1 MKLKI
6 NNVRIS
12 LRQEQT
18 LEQAV
23 CRKCGIPR
31 DALGS
36 VRIVRKAVDARK
48 KNDICLNYHVLAEVE
63 TGGRQAK
70 RLLADSD
77 ITQYQE
83 QQQPTLELGTLPLSA
98 PPVVIGAGPAGLL
111 AALQLAEHGYKP
123 LLLERGKGSVFVHL
137 AEGII
142 DGIRQSSVVLVHG
155 NGVFFAR
162 CHSFQDGA
170 IGIGV
175 AHEVC
180 CSGLVGYHS
189 GNLPCLQR
197 SKAFSGRFVGNN
209 IFRNIRQ
216 GIVVP
221 RGPSLGGNLL
231 AFQLGRLLIHAL
243 LGHNHLVYQV
253 IRR

>member
-70 RLLADSD
+70 RLLADRD

-123 LLLERGKGSVFVHL
+123 LLLERGKPVAQRVQDVQRFWQTGEFNPASNVQFGEGGAGTFSDGKLTTRVNDPMMAEILQLFVDAGAPENILYEHKPHVGTDKLRAMVQGLSRRIAELGGSV
-137 AEGII
+137 
-142 DGIRQSSVVLVHG
+142 R
-155 NGVFFAR
+155 
-162 CHSFQDGA
+162 
-170 IGIGV
+170 
-175 AHEVC
+175 
-180 CSGLVGYHS
+180 
-189 GNLPCLQR
+189 
-197 SKAFSGRFVGNN
+197 
-209 IFRNIRQ
+209 
-216 GIVVP
+216 
-221 RGPSLGGNLL
+221 
-231 AFQLGRLLIHAL
+231 
-243 LGHNHLVYQV
+243 
-253 IRR
+253 

>member
-23 CRKCGIPR
+23 CRKCRIPR
-31 DALGS
+31 EALGS

-70 RLLADSD
+70 RLLADRD

-111 AALQLAEHGYKP
+111 AALQLAEHG
-123 LLLERGKGSVFVHL
+123 
-137 AEGII
+137 
-142 DGIRQSSVVLVHG
+142 
-155 NGVFFAR
+155 
-162 CHSFQDGA
+162 
-170 IGIGV
+170 
-175 AHEVC
+175 
-180 CSGLVGYHS
+180 
-189 GNLPCLQR
+189 
-197 SKAFSGRFVGNN
+197 
-209 IFRNIRQ
+209 
-216 GIVVP
+216 
-221 RGPSLGGNLL
+221 
-231 AFQLGRLLIHAL
+231 
-243 LGHNHLVYQV
+243 
-253 IRR
+253 

>member
-70 RLLADSD
+70 RLLHQDTKSPYVRFSSD
-77 ITQYQE
+77 E
-83 QQQPTLELGTLPLSA
+83 
-98 PPVVIGAGPAGLL
+98 
-111 AALQLAEHGYKP
+111 
-123 LLLERGKGSVFVHL
+123 GSL
-137 AEGII
+137 
-142 DGIRQSSVVLVHG
+142 
-155 NGVFFAR
+155 
-162 CHSFQDGA
+162 
-170 IGIGV
+170 
-175 AHEVC
+175 
-180 CSGLVGYHS
+180 
-189 GNLPCLQR
+189 
-197 SKAFSGRFVGNN
+197 
-209 IFRNIRQ
+209 
-216 GIVVP
+216 
-221 RGPSLGGNLL
+221 
-231 AFQLGRLLIHAL
+231 
-243 LGHNHLVYQV
+243 
-253 IRR
+253 

>member
-36 VRIVRKAVDARK
+36 VQIVRKAVDARK

-70 RLLADSD
+70 RLLADRD

-123 LLLERGKGSVFVHL
+123 LLLERGKPVAQRVQDVQRFWQTGEFNPASNGRGRCRYFF
-137 AEGII
+137 G
-142 DGIRQSSVVLVHG
+142 RQ
-155 NGVFFAR
+155 ADYA
-162 CHSFQDGA
+162 C
-170 IGIGV
+170 
-175 AHEVC
+175 E
-180 CSGLVGYHS
+180 
-189 GNLPCLQR
+189 
-197 SKAFSGRFVGNN
+197 
-209 IFRNIRQ
+209 
-216 GIVVP
+216 
-221 RGPSLGGNLL
+221 
-231 AFQLGRLLIHAL
+231 
-243 LGHNHLVYQV
+243 
-253 IRR
+253 

>member
-31 DALGS
+31 EALGS

-70 RLLADSD
+70 RLLADRD

-98 PPVVIGAGPAGLL
+98 PPVVIGAGPAGLWRHCSWRSMATSRCFWSAASRRRSACRMCSAFGRRENLTPRPTFSL
-111 AALQLAEHGYKP
+111 ARAVQAPFGRQADYTC
-123 LLLERGKGSVFVHL
+123 ERSHDGRNPATVCRCRRAGKYFV
-137 AEGII
+137 
-142 DGIRQSSVVLVHG
+142 
-155 NGVFFAR
+155 
-162 CHSFQDGA
+162 
-170 IGIGV
+170 
-175 AHEVC
+175 
-180 CSGLVGYHS
+180 
-189 GNLPCLQR
+189 
-197 SKAFSGRFVGNN
+197 
-209 IFRNIRQ
+209 
-216 GIVVP
+216 
-221 RGPSLGGNLL
+221 
-231 AFQLGRLLIHAL
+231 
-243 LGHNHLVYQV
+243 
-253 IRR
+253 

>member
-36 VRIVRKAVDARK
+36 VQIVRKAVDARK

-70 RLLADSD
+70 RLLADRD

-83 QQQPTLELGTLPLSA
+83 QQQPTLELGNTAAERTASGYRCRSCGTFGSTA
-98 PPVVIGAGPAGLL
+98 AGRTWL
-111 AALQLAEHGYKP
+111 
-123 LLLERGKGSVFVHL
+123 
-137 AEGII
+137 
-142 DGIRQSSVVLVHG
+142 
-155 NGVFFAR
+155 
-162 CHSFQDGA
+162 
-170 IGIGV
+170 
-175 AHEVC
+175 
-180 CSGLVGYHS
+180 
-189 GNLPCLQR
+189 
-197 SKAFSGRFVGNN
+197 
-209 IFRNIRQ
+209 
-216 GIVVP
+216 
-221 RGPSLGGNLL
+221 
-231 AFQLGRLLIHAL
+231 
-243 LGHNHLVYQV
+243 
-253 IRR
+253 

>member
-23 CRKCGIPR
+23 CRKCDIPR
-31 DALGS
+31 EALGS
-36 VRIVRKAVDARK
+36 VQIVRKAVDARK

-70 RLLADSD
+70 RLLADRD

-111 AALQLAEHGYKP
+111 AS
-123 LLLERGKGSVFVHL
+123 R
-137 AEGII
+137 
-142 DGIRQSSVVLVHG
+142 
-155 NGVFFAR
+155 
-162 CHSFQDGA
+162 
-170 IGIGV
+170 
-175 AHEVC
+175 
-180 CSGLVGYHS
+180 
-189 GNLPCLQR
+189 
-197 SKAFSGRFVGNN
+197 
-209 IFRNIRQ
+209 
-216 GIVVP
+216 
-221 RGPSLGGNLL
+221 
-231 AFQLGRLLIHAL
+231 
-243 LGHNHLVYQV
+243 
-253 IRR
+253 